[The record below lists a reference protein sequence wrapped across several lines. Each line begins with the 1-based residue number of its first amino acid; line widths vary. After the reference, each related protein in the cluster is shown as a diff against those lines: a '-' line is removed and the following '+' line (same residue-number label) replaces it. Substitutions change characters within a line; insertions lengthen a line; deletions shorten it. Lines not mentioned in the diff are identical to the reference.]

1 MGRWILGMDNS
12 IEGKERM
19 INHLLKCERGMKD
32 TLMEIHQTACRLEH
46 YLDNEKQHI
55 LLNEIYKLATKYDP
69 EPSVDEKLKIQKDE
83 MEAMN
88 ESIKTVQESVNK
100 LAEAVSKIVE
110 DVE

>member
-12 IEGKERM
+12 KEGKERM
-19 INHLLKCERGMKD
+19 IQHLLKCERGMKD
-32 TLMEIHQTACRLEH
+32 TLNEIHQTACRLEH

-55 LLNEIYKLATKYDP
+55 LLNEIYKLATKY
-69 EPSVDEKLKIQKDE
+69 EPQKDE

-110 DVE
+110 DIE

>member
-19 INHLLKCERGMKD
+19 INHLLKCEDGYKD
-32 TLMEIHQTACRLEH
+32 TLKQIYDTACKLEM
-46 YLDNEKQHI
+46 YLENEKQHI
-55 LLNEIYKLATKYDP
+55 LLNEIYKLATKYEP
-69 EPSVDEKLKIQKDE
+69 EPSVDEKLQTQKNE

-88 ESIKTVQESVNK
+88 ESIKTIQESVNK